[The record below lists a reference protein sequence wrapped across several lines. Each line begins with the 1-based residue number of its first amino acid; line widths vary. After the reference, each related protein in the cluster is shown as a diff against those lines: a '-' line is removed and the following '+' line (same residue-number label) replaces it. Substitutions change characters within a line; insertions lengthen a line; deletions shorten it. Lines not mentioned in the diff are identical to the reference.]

1 LPENRLQFDDRLAT
15 VLRSGAAGERA
26 ARTQFRQL
34 LDLLGSIPPE
44 AHGPLVTAAYD
55 RLGEIMDSLPGSEQ
69 SRILREPGLRLRNR
83 RLVAH
88 LAEGEPQAAA
98 AAMAAARLGEDEW
111 LELIPELPVTARGFL
126 RHRRDMPA
134 SASRLLARLGVHDL
148 VLPQPEQPVTAT
160 EPEAPTPGPPP
171 EPESGIGALVRRIEA
186 FQKARQGAAAV
197 APRLPLDIGELL
209 ADTEQL
215 ESFDFTTDA
224 TGRVDWADR
233 TVAPLIVG
241 LRLAGRGGQ
250 AYCDADS
257 VVAFRRR
264 GIIRDGTA
272 QLPGAEPLAGTWRID
287 AVPRFE
293 SETGVFR
300 GYAGRMRRP
309 AALEAAEGAPDT
321 PTDRMRQVLH
331 ELRTPVG
338 AIQGFAEIIQ
348 NQLFGP
354 APNAYRALA
363 GAVGV
368 DAARLLA
375 GFDEIDRLTRLA
387 GGALQ
392 LSAEGSNFRRIIER
406 TLRRLEGVTRPRG
419 AHLQLETSGEAFAV
433 TLGEDDSALLAWRLL
448 ASLAGS
454 LAPGEVVELSLR
466 GKRNGVELESE
477 LPASLRA
484 EVDLFATPSRG
495 ETPAV
500 TAGMFGTGFTLRLA
514 RAEAEAAGGYLLLRG
529 ESLVLSLPHL
539 TGAAPDHSQQ
549 GGGGR
554 PAAA

>member
-1 LPENRLQFDDRLAT
+1 MQFDDRLAT

-34 LDLLGSIPPE
+34 LDLLGSIPPDE
-44 AHGPLVTAAYD
+44 NGPLVSAAYD
-55 RLGEIMDSLPGSEQ
+55 RLGEVMEFLPGTEQ
-69 SRILREPGLRLRNR
+69 SRILREPGLRLRNT
-83 RLVAH
+83 RLIAH

-98 AAMAAARLGEDEW
+98 AAMAAARLSEAEW
-111 LELIPELPVTARGFL
+111 FELIPELPVTARGFL

-134 SASRLLARLGVHDL
+134 SVRGLLSRLGVQDL
-148 VLPQPEQPVTAT
+148 VLPQPDQPYAPA
-160 EPEAPTPGPPP
+160 EPEAVRSPPAS
-171 EPESGIGALVRRIEA
+171 ELDGGIGALVRRIEA
-186 FQKARQGAAAV
+186 FQRARQGASAV

-209 ADTEQL
+209 SENEPVET
-215 ESFDFTTDA
+215 FDFTTDA
-224 TGRVDWADR
+224 TGRIDWADQS
-233 TVAPLIVG
+233 VVPLVFG
-241 LRLAGRGGQ
+241 LRLAGRGSEGL
-250 AYCDADS
+250 CDADS
-257 VVAFRRR
+257 ETAFRRR
-264 GIIRDGTA
+264 GIVRGGTM
-272 QLPGAEPLAGTWRID
+272 QLPGAELIAGTWRID

-293 SETGVFR
+293 TETGVFR

-309 AALEAAEGAPDT
+309 PAPPESAKGADDT

-375 GFDEIDRLTRLA
+375 GFDEIDRLTRLV
-387 GGALQ
+387 GGVLE
-392 LSAEGSNFRRIIER
+392 LSTEGSNFRLIVER
-406 TLRRLEGVTRPRG
+406 TLRRLEGITRPRN
-419 AHLQLETSGEAFAV
+419 AHLRLLTTGEAFAV
-433 TLGEDDSALLAWRLL
+433 TLGETDSALLAWRLL

-454 LAPGEVVELSLR
+454 LAPGEVVELTLR
-466 GKRNGVELESE
+466 GHGDGIAFEAE
-477 LPASLRA
+477 LPAALAR
-484 EVDLFATPSRG
+484 EEELFAVSARN
-495 ETPAV
+495 EAAAV

-514 RAEAEAAGGYLLLRG
+514 RAEAEAAGG
-529 ESLVLSLPHL
+529 SLTLQGKVLALALPHL
-539 TGAAPDHSQQ
+539 TGAAPDHSQGDE
-549 GGGGR
+549 GGK

>member
-1 LPENRLQFDDRLAT
+1 MQFDDRLAT

-44 AHGPLVTAAYD
+44 ANGPLVAAAYD
-55 RLGEIMDSLPGSEQ
+55 RLGEVMDFLPGAEQ
-69 SRILREPGLRLRNR
+69 SRILREPGLRLRNT
-83 RLVAH
+83 RLIAH

-98 AAMAAARLGEDEW
+98 AAMAAARLSEREW
-111 LELIPELPVTARGFL
+111 LDLIPELPVTARGFL

-134 SASRLLARLGVHDL
+134 STRRLLSRLGVHDL
-148 VLPQPEQPVTAT
+148 VLPQPDQPYAPAELEAT
-160 EPEAPTPGPPP
+160 PVRTTR

-186 FQKARQGAAAV
+186 FQKARQGTSAL

-209 ADTEQL
+209 G
-215 ESFDFTTDA
+215 ESEPVAAFDFTTDA
-224 TGRVDWADR
+224 IGRINWADHGI
-233 TVAPLIVG
+233 APLVFG
-241 LRLAGRGGQ
+241 LRLAARGSEVL
-250 AYCDADS
+250 CDADS
-257 VVAFRRR
+257 ETAFRRR
-264 GIIRDGTA
+264 GIVRGGTA
-272 QLPGAEPLAGTWRID
+272 HLPGAEPVVGTWRID

-293 SETGVFR
+293 NETGVFR

-309 AALEAAEGAPDT
+309 PATSETAASAADT
-321 PTDRMRQVLH
+321 PNDRMRQVLH

-375 GFDEIDRLTRLA
+375 GFDEMDRLARLV
-387 GGALQ
+387 GGALE
-392 LSAEGSNFRRIIER
+392 LSAEGSNFRLVVER
-406 TLRRLEGVTRPRG
+406 TLRRLEGVTRPRN
-419 AHLQLETSGEAFAV
+419 AHLRLLTSGEAFGV
-433 TLGEDDSALLAWRLL
+433 TLGEADSALLAWRLL
-448 ASLAGS
+448 ASLAGA
-454 LAPGEVVELSLR
+454 LAPAEMVELTLR
-466 GKRNGVELESE
+466 GHPKGIELEAE
-477 LPASLRA
+477 LPTRLAR
-484 EVDLFATPSRG
+484 EDDPFAAAARSEST
-495 ETPAV
+495 AV

-514 RAEAEAAGGYLLLRG
+514 RAEAEAAGG
-529 ESLVLSLPHL
+529 SLVLQGKALVLALPHL
-539 TGAAPDHSQQ
+539 TGAAPDHSQ
-549 GGGGR
+549 GEDGSR